1 MNINKWGE
9 RIKKK
14 KEEKRNIDE
23 REIERMAVALVKTDA
38 GVYRLFSWRRDARRR
53 HPVQR
58 GSLP

>member
-9 RIKKK
+9 RITKK

-38 GVYRLFSWRRDARRR
+38 GVYRLFSWRRGTCAT
-53 HPVQR
+53 
-58 GSLP
+58 